1 MDREEE
7 ILYFCPVFQIQHQWF
22 CQRTITAASI
32 FASAAVFLSKQN
44 QGIMKIFNL
53 SQMKKSEKILNSP
66 YSKLSDLKSSDIR
79 ELAVAWCYYSGKIE
93 GNTYTYV
100 ETEALLKDGITSEK
114 RYEDAKMLKNL
125 HNAFV
130 GELEYIHKE
139 GHQETID
146 ERTLLRLHSS
156 LSTGLVSGE
165 DSGQFRS
172 RPVRISGTEYIP
184 PRDIYEIRFKLSEV
198 LYRQLEMENPLERAV
213 YLHCNIARIQPFI
226 DCNKRTARMVESIVM
241 MNAGL
246 IPVYSSK
253 DSDLLNYR
261 KGLVSFYE
269 SENYNS
275 YTDFF
280 LDRQLSRINALDC
293 ENEL

>member
-1 MDREEE
+1 MDMEEE

-32 FASAAVFLSKQN
+32 FASAAVFSKQN
-44 QGIMKIFNL
+44 QRIMKIFNL
-53 SQMKKSEKILNSP
+53 SQLKKSEKILNSP

>member
-66 YSKLSDLKSSDIR
+66 YSKLSDLKLSDIR

-139 GHQETID
+139 GHQESID